1 MLKMSFSKSIAF
13 IVVLFF
19 ILAGNA
25 YARTY
30 KIGMIHWIAYSPL
43 NVADEQ
49 KMWKKNGVDV
59 QVINFG
65 SNQELNN
72 ALENK
77 RIDIA
82 LDMIGSWVGMQ
93 QDGIPLTIIGE
104 TDWSNGGDKIIAKK
118 DANMKNLNGETIGV
132 YLNKPSVS
140 YFLNSYLTANGLKL
154 NDVKVVE
161 LEPQAMTDNFIAG
174 RFKVIVNYD
183 PEALRA
189 ERTGNG
195 KVAATSASYPG
206 CIPEG
211 FVSRTDV
218 LETIPKEDLG
228 KIFKTWV
235 EAVKW
240 TKDTANWN
248 KYKEILNSKTFEGEK
263 PYPEEDLKAMIASVS
278 IHDVKTQLERNDT
291 GGGLHTYLKNL
302 KTFLSENNML
312 KKDFDPEKIFD
323 NHAIVE
329 VLKNSR

>member
-1 MLKMSFSKSIAF
+1 MKKSVFKSFAIFAIIF
-13 IVVLFF
+13 LVF
-19 ILAGNA
+19 AGNA
-25 YARTY
+25 SARAY

-43 NVADEQ
+43 NAASSQE
-49 KMWKKNGVDV
+49 MWKKNGIDV

-65 SNQELNN
+65 SNQELNS

-82 LDMIGSWVGMQ
+82 LDMIGSWVGMH
-93 QDGIPLTIIGE
+93 QDGVPLTIIGE

-118 DANMKNLNGETIGV
+118 DADLKKLKGETIGV

-140 YFLNSYLTANGLKL
+140 YFLNSYLAENGVKL
-154 NDVKVVE
+154 SDVKLIE

-189 ERTGNG
+189 ERAGNG
-195 KVAATSASYPG
+195 KVAATSASYAG

-218 LETIPKEDLG
+218 LESIPKEDLS
-228 KIFKTWV
+228 KIFKAWI

-240 TKDTANWN
+240 TKNPANWN
-248 KYKEILNSKTFEGEK
+248 EYKQILNSKTFEGEP
-263 PYPEEDLKAMIASVS
+263 PYSDADLKSMLDSVS
-278 IHDVKTQLERNDT
+278 IHDSKTQLERNNT
-291 GGGLHTYLKNL
+291 GGGLQTYLKNL
-302 KTFLSENNML
+302 KGFLSENNML
-312 KKDFDPEKIFD
+312 KKEFDPGKIFD
-323 NHAIVE
+323 NSTIVE
-329 VLKNSR
+329 VLKSNQ